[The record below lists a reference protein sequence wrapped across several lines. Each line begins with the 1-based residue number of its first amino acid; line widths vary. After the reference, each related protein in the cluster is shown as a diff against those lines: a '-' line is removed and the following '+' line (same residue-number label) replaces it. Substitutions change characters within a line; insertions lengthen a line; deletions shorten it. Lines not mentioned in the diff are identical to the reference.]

1 MIVEKAVQWA
11 LDTASDNNHG
21 YSQSIRWG
29 PSYDCSSF
37 VITAFKQAGL
47 PLQSTYTGNMYSD
60 FIANGFRDV
69 TALVDR
75 ANGTG
80 MQRGDVLLNHAAHTA
95 LFIGNGQI
103 VHARS
108 SEGTFDTADNSG
120 NEIRTQLYWNYPWD
134 CVLRLEEDV
143 DAAEVPTADVSGA
156 DGICGPETWAA
167 LAKRMKTVRN
177 GDISWTVTTLQAALN
192 SLGADLDADSEFG
205 PLTEAALI
213 KFQSEEMQEES

>member
-11 LDTASDNNHG
+11 LDTANDNTHG
-21 YSQSIRWG
+21 YSQATRWG

>member
-21 YSQSIRWG
+21 YSQSTRWG

-47 PLQSTYTGNMYSD
+47 PLQATYTGNMFSD
-60 FIANGFRDV
+60 FIAHGFKDV
-69 TALVDR
+69 TPQINLA
-75 ANGTG
+75 TG
-80 MQRGDVLLNHAAHTA
+80 AGLQRGDVLLNHANHTA
-95 LFIGNGQI
+95 LSLGNNMV

-108 SEGTFDTADNSG
+108 GEGTNDTRDNSG
-120 NEIRTQLYWNYPWD
+120 NEIRTQAYWNYPWNV
-134 CVLRLEEDV
+134 VLRFVEKAEDSK
-143 DAAEVPTADVSGA
+143 PISPKPGA
-156 DGICGPETWAA
+156 DGICSPQTWAA

-213 KFQSEEMQEES
+213 KFQSEEMQEGA